1 MTSGKNTTLVI
12 VAVAIAVMLGA
23 TIGITM
29 VSTHADAAKL
39 RVHGKGNACERTAD
53 HTHHPNFCLLQRKE

>member
-23 TIGITM
+23 TVGITM
-29 VSTHADAAKL
+29 VTANAYAII
-39 RVHGKGNACERTAD
+39 RIHGGIACE
-53 HTHHPNFCLLQRKE
+53 HTGHPRFCTDP